1 MSRTATRFGII
12 AMLLALGVTIVY
24 VLSSAAGG
32 PDETRPFEKFAK
44 GPLSKLDFAYSG
56 EQAPQADAP
65 DPALQTTAPATSE
78 TAAIFTGPDDAPL
91 SFEAFQGKV
100 ILVNFW
106 ATWCAPCEREMPSL
120 GALQTALG
128 GEDFQVVAI
137 SVDNEEDKTFA
148 RDQLATWSSN
158 TLAFYHT
165 PEFALTYEVG
175 IRGFPTS
182 IIYDASGREV
192 TRLPGELDWSSIEA
206 VGLIR
211 AIIEKGA

>member
-24 VLSSAAGG
+24 VLSSAASG
-32 PDETRPFEKFAK
+32 PNETRPFENFAK
-44 GPLSKLDFAYSG
+44 GPLAKLDFAYSG
-56 EQAPQADAP
+56 EQAPHADNAT
-65 DPALQTTAPATSE
+65 ATTENGAV
-78 TAAIFTGPDDAPL
+78 FTGPTEAPL
-91 SFEAFQGKV
+91 TFEAFQGKV

-128 GEDFQVVAI
+128 GETFQVIAI
-137 SVDNEEDKTFA
+137 SVDNEEDKA
-148 RDQLATWSSN
+148 YAKDQLAKWSGN

-182 IIYDASGREV
+182 IIYDASGKEV
-192 TRLPGELDWSSIEA
+192 ARLPGELDWSSIEA

-211 AIIEKGA
+211 AIIEQGA